1 MPWEGSQRLASTPP
15 ASGQTPDNRRV
26 AGRGVINVPFP
37 LAEGPLPEG
46 DTLGKKTTVGGTMHT
61 KHAHLTP
68 YSRRDCR
75 MGSTDLPWEPQPA
88 GDPGPANDLATE
100 SRQAAQS
107 PEELKEESRKIRRL
121 QMVVNMVTQVIAQ
134 DPKLSVEQASEMV
147 ADTRRLALSMFPD
160 KELAFNLIFWPRLQR
175 LMRERYRMQ

>member
-1 MPWEGSQRLASTPP
+1 
-15 ASGQTPDNRRV
+15 
-26 AGRGVINVPFP
+26 
-37 LAEGPLPEG
+37 
-46 DTLGKKTTVGGTMHT
+46 
-61 KHAHLTP
+61 
-68 YSRRDCR
+68 